1 MTLDIIY
8 DLNLIN
14 IRIKQTKI
22 QNTTIQFNRLP
33 DFTPNQN
40 Y

>member
-1 MTLDIIY
+1 MLY
-8 DLNLIN
+8 GFNVIN

-22 QNTTIQFNRLP
+22 QNKIILIHRVP